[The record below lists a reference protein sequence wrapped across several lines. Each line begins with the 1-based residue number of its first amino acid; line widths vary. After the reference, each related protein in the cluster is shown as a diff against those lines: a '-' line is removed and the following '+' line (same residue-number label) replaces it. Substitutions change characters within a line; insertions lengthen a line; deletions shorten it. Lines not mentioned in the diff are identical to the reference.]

1 MAEAKSSKG
10 KRKPKRRYAPAEIAG
25 AIAEVVTCG
34 GNITQAASNVG
45 IPWMTL
51 KSWLKKHPNLVNKCE
66 QKKEELAED
75 QMDRKLSLW
84 SQVEENAIKSAL
96 NLTQSR
102 IVDGNTEDI
111 PLLYRDAGQ
120 AIQAAAIARDK
131 LQIMA
136 GKPNIISHNQN
147 ENTHNLP
154 NIEDQNSVG
163 EFAKRFL
170 AGSNGNGSSGNGN
183 GNGRK
188 LADPV
193 PGINRT
199 SEHAGE

>member
-1 MAEAKSSKG
+1 MAEAKASKG
-10 KRKPKRRYAPAEIAG
+10 NRKYRTYTPQEVVK
-25 AIAEVVTCG
+25 AIAEYIATGCLREASRVT
-34 GNITQAASNVG
+34 G
-45 IPWMTL
+45 IPTRNIERWTR
-51 KSWLKKHPNLVNKCE
+51 KYP
-66 QKKEELAED
+66 ELA
-75 QMDRKLSLW
+75 KNA
-84 SQVEENAIKSAL
+84 SQKMQETAKQA
-96 NLTQSR
+96 
-102 IVDGNTEDI
+102 GEDI
-111 PLLYRDAGQ
+111 ATQFVNLRKHCIEQSYKLDFGNALDSIKG
-120 AIQAAAIARDK
+120 AAIITEK
-131 LQIMA
+131 LQL
-136 GKPNIISHNQN
+136 ISGLPTERTELSAEHR
-147 ENTHNLP
+147 HNLP